1 MTHNTIKPQD
11 SETHVTSEL
20 FFLLTDSFK
29 DMKEPVESEQSD
41 NMIPDNVVHTCG
53 FGAPATGYRSLTGL
67 QAPVTLC
74 TLSYKIEFL
83 NSLQ

>member
-1 MTHNTIKPQD
+1 MCQQIAGIRISKPPKIAHQNFAR
-11 SETHVTSEL
+11 T
-20 FFLLTDSFK
+20 K
-29 DMKEPVESEQSD
+29 CEQLD
-41 NMIPDNVVHTCG
+41 DMIPDNVVHTCG

>member
-1 MTHNTIKPQD
+1 MCQGIAGIRISKPPKIAHQMLY
-11 SETHVTSEL
+11 SLKT
-20 FFLLTDSFK
+20 LLVQK
-29 DMKEPVESEQSD
+29 SEQSD